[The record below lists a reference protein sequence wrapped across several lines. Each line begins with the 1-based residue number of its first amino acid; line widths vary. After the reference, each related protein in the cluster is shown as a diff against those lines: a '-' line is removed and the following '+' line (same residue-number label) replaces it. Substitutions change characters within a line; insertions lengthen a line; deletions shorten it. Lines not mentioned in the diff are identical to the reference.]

1 MLSKGKSGH
10 TDCVQPLPTMAEVKL
25 QRYLKIGIVVVVSS
39 EVAYYG
45 DIHIHFLADFTMEG
59 MFRLLAGLYLSSREL
74 PFEGGVWILGLPA
87 FHAEDMPLVHN
98 NGSYYMV
105 VHCQLRI

>member
-25 QRYLKIGIVVVVSS
+25 QRYLKIGIVVVVSD